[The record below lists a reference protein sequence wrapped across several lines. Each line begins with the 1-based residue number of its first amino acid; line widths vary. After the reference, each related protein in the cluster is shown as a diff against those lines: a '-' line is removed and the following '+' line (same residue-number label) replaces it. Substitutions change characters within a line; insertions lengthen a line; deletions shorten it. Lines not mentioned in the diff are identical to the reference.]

1 MVCAGWNEHGHRE
14 VAVIIR
20 KAGTI
25 LVGVGFVLVALAALI
40 RDPVALDANI
50 GAGVLL
56 LVGIPV
62 GAFGLAMT
70 IGGAVYESLSKRAR
84 RPLRYRRG

>member
-1 MVCAGWNEHGHRE
+1 M
-14 VAVIIR
+14 IIR

-25 LVGVGFVLVALAALI
+25 LLGIGFVLVTVAALI

-56 LVGIPV
+56 LVGIPL
-62 GAFGLAMT
+62 GGFGLAMT
-70 IGGAVYESLSKRAR
+70 VGGAVHETWAGKAR
-84 RPLRYRRG
+84 RTSEYRGG

>member
-1 MVCAGWNEHGHRE
+1 M
-14 VAVIIR
+14 IIR

-25 LVGVGFVLVALAALI
+25 LLGIGFVFVAVAALI

-50 GAGVLL
+50 GAGGLL

-62 GAFGLAMT
+62 GAFGLVMT
-70 IGGAVYESLSKRAR
+70 IGGAVYEGWSTRAR
-84 RPLRYRRG
+84 RASGYGRG